1 MLLVSKKKADCAYIR
16 HTMKLL
22 SFYGICEIGNKVFVQ
37 VFQWKSI
44 KGGKAIGV
52 YWIS

>member
-1 MLLVSKKKADCAYIR
+1 MVEVCIWINRVMLLVSKKKADCAYIR

-37 VFQWKSI
+37 VFQ
-44 KGGKAIGV
+44 
-52 YWIS
+52 